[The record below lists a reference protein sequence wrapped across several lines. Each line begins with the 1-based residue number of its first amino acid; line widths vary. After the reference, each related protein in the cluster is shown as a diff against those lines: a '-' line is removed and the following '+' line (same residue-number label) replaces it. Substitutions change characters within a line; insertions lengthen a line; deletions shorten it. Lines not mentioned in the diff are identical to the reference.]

1 MTNRSSHLIRNRKS
15 SLQLEKLENRQLLA
29 TIVYGEGEEVGTD
42 IEFQGNIY
50 DQILMTGISVT
61 VEADPG
67 QIVRISYQDENF
79 DILQTE
85 FSGAGQLSVF
95 LTNFTGPADPTNI
108 NQPGVQYVTGTPSFT
123 IQESDLSSNFTLS
136 TVGPVTSPIWE
147 TLVVDGVEYDGVA
160 DAQRLMIIANPL
172 DPGGSVFGGIRM
184 ANSLLSG
191 NTGTVGISA
200 INVSVQNEVI
210 IGDIEASD
218 TGIPTLN
225 FSNNSQ
231 FGTLQVAGGDLTQPN
246 NIKIF
251 GGVNAGV
258 DSLNFISG
266 TDSQGNILP
275 AQMDNSPGWID
286 KTPPAESIDNR
297 VDPIDIT
304 GLTQAELDAI
314 FLGRT
319 FTNDIIIEGDFLQE
333 FTIQSNEFR
342 GDLTFR
348 GTEESTGI
356 FDGPVNI
363 TDGIDGDLI
372 FQGVAPDSENPGAND
387 LTVASNISIGGA
399 LVGDLIFGATSG
411 VDAVNYSGDFSA
423 TSSGK
428 IWVFG
433 DFSGEFSTDSI
444 LSNGFF
450 TEGEGAIGDINVSG
464 NYSGRTLGILGIGN
478 IAIEGNLTTTSSNGA
493 TAFYTSSGG
502 IGDSFLANIGTL
514 TVDGD
519 VDQADNADKL
529 IDINQNG
536 NFGAINIKG
545 GGSLGNTISN
555 FLAIGDIDTGGTLG
569 GDDIT
574 GTVTIADSSSDI
586 EILGVSINSG
596 TLGAIS
602 IMGPG
607 TANTDLRITGAIG
620 GINAMVSDISVS
632 GFQIIQEN
640 ASIFGSSV
648 GNVSFT
654 TNTPTATNNTL
665 IDLNSFIDSS
675 GDVGTV
681 ELNAGTSDSVVDVDG
696 VLIDA
701 DNGNGDIG
709 SIQITGATVDLDN
722 GGGTLFNANNVGPIT
737 IIGTTSIA
745 GDFNAGTFSSVRID
759 GATTFG
765 NGAGFQS
772 TVSLDS
778 LEITGATIFD
788 TTGGNPNISVTDSG
802 TLTFGSVDFAT
813 NGGSSPAI
821 LADDGTS
828 ERDIIGGIVIN
839 GQVFGNPGKVDIQA
853 SAIGDITISPSL
865 TAAGQAVV
873 TDFNVV
879 AIPNTDVTAG
889 SGETVLAD
897 GTDLGNYAIG
907 NITVTNTNTS
917 GITGTV
923 LFDTTTAGAGNS
935 FIALGAIGNI
945 SLTAGGSE
953 NVQTGL
959 FSLATDS
966 ALFIVG
972 DTTGDPGGLVA
983 GLTIDL
989 DGTTGTAET
998 YTQLTGGTVSIGNVL
1013 IDVASIS
1020 PSSNADTVVL
1030 ANGEAAGTTNF
1041 TGLNILSGVT
1051 APHGDMQN
1059 AIDDIGGNK
1068 ALAEVNEI
1076 MIRNNAVVAGTVGTV
1091 SIVNKTQQLTTETM
1105 VASVTASVTTLANS
1119 DSFGAIVAA
1128 TDVGAVNGAGDPAA
1142 TLNAVVVGRNGGASN
1157 NVLTT
1162 GEYLVYIV

>member
-1 MTNRSSHLIRNRKS
+1 MAKRNSHIIRNRKP
-15 SLQLEKLENRQLLA
+15 SLQLEALESRHLLA
-29 TIVYGEGEEVGTD
+29 TIVSGEGVEVGTD
-42 IEFQGNIY
+42 IEFQGNVY

-67 QIVRISYQDENF
+67 QIVRISYQDLNF

-85 FSGAGQLSVF
+85 FSGAGQLSVS
-95 LTNFTGPADPTNI
+95 LTDFTGPADPTNI

-136 TVGPVTSPIWE
+136 TVGPVTSPVWD
-147 TLVVDGVEYDGVA
+147 TLVVSGVDYDGVA
-160 DAQRLMIIANPL
+160 DAQRLTIIANPL

-200 INVSVQNEVI
+200 VNVSVQNEVI

-218 TGIPTLN
+218 TGLPTLN

-231 FGTLQVAGGDLTQPN
+231 FGTLQVAGGDLFQVN
-246 NIKIF
+246 NIRIF
-251 GGVNAGV
+251 GGVNAGI
-258 DSLNFISG
+258 DSINFTAG

-275 AQMDNSPGWID
+275 AQTDNSPGWID
-286 KTPPAESIDNR
+286 GTPTAASIDNR

-304 GLTQAELDAI
+304 GLNQAELDAI

-319 FTNDIIIEGDFLQE
+319 FTNDIIIEGDLLQE

-348 GTEESTGI
+348 GTEESAGI
-356 FDGPVNI
+356 FDGTVNI
-363 TDGIDGDLI
+363 ADGIAGDLI
-372 FQGVAPDSENPGAND
+372 FQGVAPESGNPGAND
-387 LTVASNISIGGA
+387 ITVSSNISLGGA
-399 LVGDLIFGATSG
+399 LEGDLVFGAASG
-411 VDAVNYSGDFSA
+411 VDVVNYSGDFAA
-423 TSSGK
+423 TSTGN

-433 DFSGEFSTDSI
+433 DFSGEFSTDVI

-450 TEGEGAIGDINVSG
+450 TEGEGAIGDLNVEG

-478 IAIEGNLTTTSSNGA
+478 IMIEGDLTTTSSNGA

-502 IGDSFLANIGTL
+502 TGDSFSANIGTL
-514 TVDGD
+514 TVEGD

-569 GDDIT
+569 GDDVT
-574 GTVTIADSSSDI
+574 GTITIADDSSDV
-586 EILGVSINSG
+586 ELLGIKINSG
-596 TLGAIS
+596 TLGAVS

-620 GINAMVSDISVS
+620 GINAVVSDFSVN
-632 GFQIIQEN
+632 GFQTIQEN
-640 ASIFGSSV
+640 ASIFGTSV
-648 GNVSFT
+648 DNVSFT

-681 ELNAGTSDSVVDVDG
+681 ILNAGASDSMIDVDG

-701 DNGNGDIG
+701 DNGNGDTG

-722 GGGTLFNANNVGPIT
+722 GGGTLLNANNAGPIT
-737 IIGTTSIA
+737 ITGTTAIA
-745 GDFNAGTFSSVRID
+745 GDFKAGTFSSVRID

-788 TTGGNPNISVTDSG
+788 TTGGNPNINVTDSG
-802 TLTFGSVDFAT
+802 TLIFGSVDFAT

-839 GQVFGNPGKVDIQA
+839 GQVFGNPGEVDIQA
-853 SAIGDITISPSL
+853 SAIGDFTI
-865 TAAGQAVV
+865 AGPLSSNPA
-873 TDFNVV
+873 TPALIDDFNVFV
-879 AIPNTDVTAG
+879 APHLGANT
-889 SGETVLAD
+889 SEETVELD
-897 GTDLGNYAIG
+897 GSNLGDYSIG
-907 NITVTNTNTS
+907 DILISTTQGF
-917 GITGTV
+917 GIAGTA
-923 LFDTTTAGAGNS
+923 LFGDNNS
-935 FIALGAIGNI
+935 FIALGSIGDI
-945 SLTAGGSE
+945 TLDAGGSQT
-953 NVQTGL
+953 VQTNLLLADDDQLL
-959 FSLATDS
+959 FY
-966 ALFIVG
+966 VG
-972 DTTGDPGGLVA
+972 DLSGDPA
-983 GLTIDL
+983 TAPTIDF
-989 DGTTGTAET
+989 DGDSSTAEV
-998 YTQLTGGTVSIGNVL
+998 YSDLSGGTVSVGNVFIQGAN
-1013 IDVASIS
+1013 IDPATD
-1020 PSSNADTVVL
+1020 PNTVEF
-1030 ANGEAAGTTNF
+1030 ARGSGTDGDGF
-1041 TGLNILSGVT
+1041 VGLNILVGVNGNDTTVANAVDDDGTNSDLADADELLVRNNPNLAGTIGNVIIGNNSVQLDIAAIAAVNSGVNLTIDT
-1051 APHGDMQN
+1051 ADN
-1059 AIDDIGGNK
+1059 AY
-1068 ALAEVNEI
+1068 A
-1076 MIRNNAVVAGTVGTV
+1076 
-1091 SIVNKTQQLTTETM
+1091 
-1105 VASVTASVTTLANS
+1105 
-1119 DSFGAIVAA
+1119 AIVAA
-1128 TDVGAVNGAGDPAA
+1128 TDIGTVNGSTGNGLDASKEGMLVGTGAG
-1142 TLNAVVVGRNGGASN
+1142 GGAT
-1157 NVLTT
+1157 VLDP
-1162 GEYLVYIV
+1162 GELLIYIV